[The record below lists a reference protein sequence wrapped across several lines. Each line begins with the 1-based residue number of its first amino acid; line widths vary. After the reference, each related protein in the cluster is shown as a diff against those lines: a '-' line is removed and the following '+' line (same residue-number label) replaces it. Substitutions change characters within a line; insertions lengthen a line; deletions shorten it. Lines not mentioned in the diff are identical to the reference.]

1 MFRRYIVL
9 VAMLALKSGFDQSK
23 FENCPLAASPNL
35 RFQMRM
41 VSSELQV
48 MKEPGGRTGFVSPSD
63 MVGYISRPQMHAEW
77 KMNE

>member
-1 MFRRYIVL
+1 
-9 VAMLALKSGFDQSK
+9 
-23 FENCPLAASPNL
+23 
-35 RFQMRM
+35 MRM

>member
-1 MFRRYIVL
+1 
-9 VAMLALKSGFDQSK
+9 
-23 FENCPLAASPNL
+23 
-35 RFQMRM
+35 MRM

-48 MKEPGGRTGFVSPSD
+48 MKDPGGRTGFVSPSD